1 MPTLYEQYK
10 AQMSKLADLSA
21 VMATLHWDQEVNM
34 PKNGAASRGRQLA
47 TLSAMAH
54 EHFTDDKIGN
64 LLSRMERMTSLDEV
78 QRKNIAITREQY
90 DKATLFDE
98 AFVIRRSQ
106 AISHAFAKWIEAR
119 QADDYGIYV
128 DALQQI
134 IDIKKEEAKIIGYKD
149 HPYDA
154 LLHEYEPGLTTKRIS
169 EIFDHVKA
177 ELKPLLK
184 KIKKSKSIN
193 TKMLQG
199 HFDKDTQ
206 WQYGIEILKQIGY
219 DFDSGRQD
227 ISEHPFSTSF
237 GPGDTRVTTRID
249 ESDFCNMLF
258 STIHEGGH
266 ALYEQGLPA
275 EEYGLATGSYISL
288 SIHESQSRLWENH
301 VGRSKAFWTY
311 NYPSL
316 QQQFPRIFKKQNLK
330 KFYKA
335 INAISPGYIRTEADE
350 LHYHYHVIIRF
361 EIEQMIMN
369 GEVSAKNLK
378 ELWNEKYIE
387 YLGIK
392 VKSDILGV
400 LQDVH
405 WAHGGIGY
413 FPTYSLGSF
422 YAAQF
427 YQQAL
432 NDRPKIEKKIAKGDP
447 SSLLNWLRKNI
458 HQHGRRYEAEELCQ
472 RITGEPLNVEHFLRY
487 ARNKFGEIYGF

>member
-10 AQMSKLADLSA
+10 AQMSKLADLSGA
-21 VMATLHWDQEVNM
+21 MATLHWDQEVNM
-34 PKNGAASRGRQLA
+34 PKNGAASRGKQIA
-47 TLSAMAH
+47 TLSAITH
-54 EHFTDDKIGN
+54 EQFTNEKIGN
-64 LLSRMERMTSLDEV
+64 LLNRMERMTSLDNA
-78 QRKNIAITREQY
+78 QKKNIAITRKQY
-90 DKATLFDE
+90 DKATRFDE
-98 AFVIRRSQ
+98 AFVIKRSQ
-106 AISHAFAKWIEAR
+106 AISHAFASWIAAR
-119 QADDYGIYV
+119 QADDYGIYK
-128 DALQQI
+128 DALQEI

-154 LLHEYEPGLTTKRIS
+154 LLDEYEPGLTTARVT
-169 EIFDHVKA
+169 EIFDHVKS

-184 KIKKSKSIN
+184 KIRKSKKIS
-193 TKMLQG
+193 TKILKG
-199 HFDKDTQ
+199 HFDKDIQ
-206 WQYGIEILKQIGY
+206 WQYGLNILKQIGY
-219 DFDSGRQD
+219 DFESGRQD
-227 ISEHPFSTSF
+227 ISEHPFSTSL
-237 GPGDTRVTTRID
+237 GPGDIRVTTRID

-275 EEYGLATGSYISL
+275 SEYGLATGSYISL

-301 VGRSKAFWTY
+301 VGRSKEFWSY

-316 QQQFPRIFKKQNLK
+316 QQHFPRSFKKKSLK

-350 LHYHYHVIIRF
+350 LHYHFHVIIRF
-361 EIEQMIMN
+361 EIEQMIMK
-369 GEVSAKNLK
+369 GEVSAKELK
-378 ELWNEKYIE
+378 ELWNEKYKE

-392 VKSDILGV
+392 VKSDKLGV

-427 YQQAL
+427 YQQAVK
-432 NDRPKIEKKIAKGDP
+432 DKPKIESKIEKGDH
-447 SSLLNWLRKNI
+447 STLLKWLRKNI
-458 HQHGRRYEAEELCQ
+458 HNHGRRYEAEELCE
-472 RITGEPLNVEHFLRY
+472 RITGEQLNVEHFLRY
-487 ARNKFGEIYGF
+487 ARKKYGKIYGF